1 MNKKSKKKPSRIKGG
16 TQLYSA
22 PKTSKWTIAI
32 YLILRTITI
41 GVMIRAV
48 FLRQWESVFTCILTL
63 ALFLIPSI
71 LERRLKI
78 DLPSALETVAFCFI
92 FCAEILGEI
101 GCYYVK
107 YKHWDSMLHTVSGF
121 IFAAFGFCLV
131 DMLNRNKRIRIEL
144 SPASLAVVAFCFSMT
159 TGVFWEFLEFLADLV
174 LHTDM
179 QKDFIVGSFSTVLLD
194 KTSSNIPVE
203 VNEIASTLITLS
215 DGSTVLIEGGYIDI
229 GLADTMKDLFVNF
242 IGAAI
247 FSFIGYFYVRHRG
260 KGKIAPKFIPVLSDE
275 DTEKTEDNSENGNNA
290 TDIQVQIT
298 NNQ

>member
-63 ALFLIPSI
+63 VLFLIPSI

-107 YKHWDSMLHTVSGF
+107 YKYWDSMLHTVSGF

-131 DMLNRNKRIRIEL
+131 DMLNRDKKIRIEL

-179 QKDFIVGSFSTVLLD
+179 QKDFVVDSFSTVLLD

-203 VNEIASTLITLS
+203 VNDIASTLITLS

-242 IGAAI
+242 IGAAV
-247 FSFIGYFYVRHRG
+247 FSLIGYFYVRHRG
-260 KGKIAPKFIPVLSDE
+260 KGKIAPKFIPVLNDE
-275 DTEKTEDNSENGNNA
+275 NTEKTEDNSENGDNA
-290 TDIQVQIT
+290 TDIQVKTI